1 MASNSKITIYSTPA
15 CGFCHMEKEWLTK
28 LGVDFISK
36 DITMDEEAYYEA
48 IKKAGQPVV
57 PITDIDGEIIVGFD
71 RPKIEAKLK
80 ELGLLKGGND
90 AHAKK

>member
-1 MASNSKITIYSTPA
+1 MASDAKIIIYSTPT

-28 LGVDFISK
+28 LGVEFIEK

-57 PITDIDGEIIVGFD
+57 PITDIDGEIIIGFD
-71 RPKIEAKLK
+71 RPKIEAKIK
-80 ELGLLKGGND
+80 ELGLLKSDDHAG
-90 AHAKK
+90 AKK